1 MRLTY
6 FGHAAF
12 GIQTL
17 GYDLVLDPFSPKI
30 GYAPLGAKADLVCIS
45 HENPKW
51 HSDTDS
57 VSGDWTLYNA
67 LEQVGQTWD
76 FDGISLESFPVFES
90 WPDDGEPSGPNAMF
104 KITSENLRVLHM
116 GDVGHALGEDYIEA
130 LGEVDVVLA
139 PVGGPPT
146 IELTQLKSFLEEL
159 EPALIIPMHFGVPGL
174 KMQLEPL
181 HAFLELWDGRV
192 ERAGKSELHLK
203 MEDLPRQTTLCVLEP
218 SRLKTTP

>member
-1 MRLTY
+1 MRLTF

-12 GIQTL
+12 EIQSS
-17 GYDLVLDPFSPKI
+17 GYRLVLDPFSPEI
-30 GYAPLGAKADLVCIS
+30 GYAPLKAQADLICIS

-51 HSDTDS
+51 HSHTQS

-90 WPDDGEPSGPNAMF
+90 WPDKGEPDGPNAMF

-116 GDVGHALGEDYIEA
+116 GDAGHALGDDYIEA

-139 PVGGPPT
+139 PIGGPPT
-146 IELTQLKSFLEEL
+146 IELEQLKSFLEEL
-159 EPALIIPMHFGVPGL
+159 EPKIVVPMHYMIPSL

-181 HAFLELWDGRV
+181 DTWLNLWDGRTL
-192 ERAGKSELHLK
+192 RAGKSELQLK
-203 MEDLPRQTTLCVLEP
+203 MDDLPREPTLCVLQP
-218 SRLKTTP
+218 SRL